1 MTDAGLLARQAADAV
16 SKVAARAGGLVTWM
30 TIIAVF
36 VVVGSFWAGL
46 EALDG
51 GIRTVWIVLGAVFGW
66 IALVGL
72 IRLRWNL
79 AVIRR
84 NSDALVDEVRHVIE
98 REPSS
103 ERTVIEA
110 TESGEAGNSRGLMI
124 FSQQFSGLGPALGP
138 DRQAYRWLPKVV
150 DTMRTGVFTIAKSFV
165 IACMFAVIGL
175 VFLLSLAF

>member
-1 MTDAGLLARQAADAV
+1 MVAG
-16 SKVAARAGGLVTWM
+16 RAGGLLTWM
-30 TIIAVF
+30 TVIAVF
-36 VVVGSFWAGL
+36 VVVGSYWAGIQ
-46 EALDG
+46 ALDG
-51 GIRTVWIVLGAVFGW
+51 GVRTVWIVLGAVFGW

-79 AVIRR
+79 SMIRR
-84 NSDALVDEVRHVIE
+84 NADDLVDEVRQVIE

-110 TESGEAGNSRGLMI
+110 TGTGEAGGAGDGRVLMM
-124 FSQQFSGLGPALGP
+124 FSQQFTGLGPALGP
-138 DRQAYRWLPKVV
+138 DRSAYRWLPKVV